1 MTVQDDSVALGYV
14 DQRVQ
19 RLDHRG
25 SSVGEKG
32 VSLPQKMQDG
42 PRILVWENS

>member
-1 MTVQDDSVALGYV
+1 MTEQDDGVAPGYV

-25 SSVGEKG
+25 SSVSDKG
-32 VSLPQKMQDG
+32 VRLPQKMQAG